1 MRDVYDFA
9 KYFIKNGAD
18 SLPNTYDGNMKLQ
31 KLLVFA
37 DMINVA
43 EYGELLFDDDVLAFK
58 NGCVVEKVRL
68 RYKADYSGL
77 KRDSD
82 NFEPDFSDTEYHVLN
97 MVMSIFGS
105 ASARELSEINHTF
118 TFWKEAYKR
127 GTDSE
132 TNYHDK
138 SKSVANMILHDE
150 DIDRMKEI
158 IYAYQESL
166 NDVMTREIINGIS
179 FYYDGFQL
187 TDDMIEQLESFSL
200 DADDDSYTVYLD
212 DGSLVIY

>member
-1 MRDVYDFA
+1 
-9 KYFIKNGAD
+9 
-18 SLPNTYDGNMKLQ
+18 MKLQ

-43 EYGELLFDDDVLAFK
+43 EYGELLFDDEVLAFK

-68 RYKADYSGL
+68 RYKADYIGL
-77 KRDSD
+77 KRDSE
-82 NFEPDFSDTEYHVLN
+82 NFEPDFSDTEYTVLN
-97 MVMSIFGS
+97 MVMSIFGG

-118 TFWKEAYKR
+118 NFWKEAYKR

-138 SKSVANMILHDE
+138 SKSVANMIIHDE
-150 DIDRMKEI
+150 DIDCMKEI
-158 IYAYQESL
+158 IHAYQESS
-166 NDVMTREIINGIS
+166 NDVMAREIINGIS
-179 FYYDGFQL
+179 FYYDGFKL
-187 TDDMIEQLESFSL
+187 TDDMIEQLESFTL

>member
-1 MRDVYDFA
+1 MRDVYEVA
-9 KYFIKNGAD
+9 KYFIKNDAD
-18 SLPNTYDGNMKLQ
+18 SLPNTNEGNMKLQ
-31 KLLVFA
+31 SLLVFA
-37 DMINVA
+37 NMINVA
-43 EYGELLFDDDVLAFK
+43 EYGELLFDDEVYVFK
-58 NGCVVEKVRL
+58 NGWFVGRVRL
-68 RYKADYSGL
+68 HHETDYSDL

-82 NFEPDFSDTEYHVLN
+82 IVELDFTDSEYAVLN
-97 MVMSIFGS
+97 MIMSIFES

-118 TFWKEAYKR
+118 NFWKEAYKR

-138 SKSVANMILHDE
+138 SKSVANMILYDE

-166 NDVMTREIINGIS
+166 NDVMAREIINGIS

-200 DADDDSYTVYLD
+200 DADDDLYTVYLD

>member
-43 EYGELLFDDDVLAFK
+43 EYGELLFNDDVLAFK

-77 KRDSD
+77 KQDSD

-118 TFWKEAYKR
+118 NFWKEAYKR

-138 SKSVANMILHDE
+138 SKSVANMILYDE

-166 NDVMTREIINGIS
+166 NDVMAREIINGIS